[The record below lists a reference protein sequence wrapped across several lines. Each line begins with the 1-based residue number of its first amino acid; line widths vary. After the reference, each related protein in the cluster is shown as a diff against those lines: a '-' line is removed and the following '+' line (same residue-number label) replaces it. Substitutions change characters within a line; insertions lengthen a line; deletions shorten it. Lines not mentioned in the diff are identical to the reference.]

1 MGLLYFFYKA
11 DLFYLPKKACLLQ
24 WNTEKADKIMKQR
37 IKNNWQIVS
46 LSILAG
52 IFLFVYSFLSIA
64 TQNEN
69 SKFNSPDE
77 TANYFFAKRFAE
89 TGKISYFEPL
99 NLEAGDIIRPRSA
112 QSMDGKIAPT
122 SFLGIILLYG
132 FIAKIFGVWIIPF
145 LTPFLA
151 IIGVLFFYKLIK
163 KIFDKNIAF
172 FSSLFLLFCPAFWY
186 YSEKSMYH
194 NIGFVVFL
202 IIGIYFFSAKTA
214 AVSGLFFGLAIS
226 FRSSEIFLLAIIF
239 LILLFFYKKNIKFKQ
254 IALFLAGLI
263 LPFLPILYFNSQL
276 YGNPFISGYTANI
289 QGAENSASGVFSAM
303 IKLFFPFGFYPLKA
317 LVNFYNYFIKL
328 FWFLAI
334 PSILGFF
341 VFLKSRKTEIQKIY
355 LLIYALISAWLI
367 FYYGSWQIKDN
378 ISASDI
384 IIGNSYV
391 RYWILIYVFALPF
404 LIIFLKKLYNQKKK
418 FFVFAF
424 IFVYLVFSINAVII
438 QGEESILSVR
448 KNILSYQKTADE
460 VFATTE
466 KNAIIITAY
475 GDKIFFPQ
483 RRVVRSEVADYAI
496 FEKINKII
504 KETPIYYYN
513 SLISEAD
520 VEYINDRKIKKY
532 GLKLVKI
539 KNGLY
544 KIKYE

>member
-1 MGLLYFFYKA
+1 
-11 DLFYLPKKACLLQ
+11 
-24 WNTEKADKIMKQR
+24 MKQR

-214 AVSGLFFGLAIS
+214 AVSGLFFGL
-226 FRSSEIFLLAIIF
+226 
-239 LILLFFYKKNIKFKQ
+239 
-254 IALFLAGLI
+254 
-263 LPFLPILYFNSQL
+263 
-276 YGNPFISGYTANI
+276 
-289 QGAENSASGVFSAM
+289 
-303 IKLFFPFGFYPLKA
+303 
-317 LVNFYNYFIKL
+317 
-328 FWFLAI
+328 
-334 PSILGFF
+334 
-341 VFLKSRKTEIQKIY
+341 
-355 LLIYALISAWLI
+355 
-367 FYYGSWQIKDN
+367 
-378 ISASDI
+378 
-384 IIGNSYV
+384 
-391 RYWILIYVFALPF
+391 
-404 LIIFLKKLYNQKKK
+404 
-418 FFVFAF
+418 
-424 IFVYLVFSINAVII
+424 
-438 QGEESILSVR
+438 
-448 KNILSYQKTADE
+448 
-460 VFATTE
+460 
-466 KNAIIITAY
+466 
-475 GDKIFFPQ
+475 
-483 RRVVRSEVADYAI
+483 
-496 FEKINKII
+496 
-504 KETPIYYYN
+504 
-513 SLISEAD
+513 
-520 VEYINDRKIKKY
+520 
-532 GLKLVKI
+532 
-539 KNGLY
+539 
-544 KIKYE
+544 